1 MAQVELK
8 VTARETFGKE
18 ASRKTRAQGLIPGII
33 YGKNKKNISISLNPL
48 ALKKALL
55 KGGGAN
61 TLLTLLEEGTK
72 SFGKKTVIVKDLAK
86 EPVQFQYLHVDFY
99 ELDLKQTVTVKVP
112 LHFVGK
118 AEGLTQGGIVQPVLR
133 EVDVKCLP
141 NAIPAHI
148 EIDVTPLKVG
158 DAFHM
163 SDLKTKFQGKDYEI
177 VFSHDDTVVTVAI
190 PKEEVKKEEVAAT
203 PEAAAGAAAGAEGA
217 GAPKA
222 GESKDAK
229 GAPAKATPTKE
240 EAPKKKDE
248 GKK

>member
-8 VTARETFGKE
+8 VTTRQTAGKE

-48 ALKKALL
+48 ALKKALT

-72 SFGKKTVIVKDLAK
+72 FFGKKTVIVKDLAK
-86 EPVQFQYLHVDFY
+86 DPVQFQYLHVDFY

-118 AEGLTQGGIVQPVLR
+118 AEGITQGGIVQPVLR

-141 NAIPAHI
+141 HTIPAHI

-190 PKEEVKKEEVAAT
+190 PKEEVKKEEAPP
-203 PEAAAGAAAGAEGA
+203 PEAAAAAAPGAEGA
-217 GAPKA
+217 AAPKA
-222 GESKDAK
+222 AEGKEAK
-229 GAPAKATPTKE
+229 GAPAKAAPAKE
-240 EAPKKKDE
+240 EAPPKKKEE

>member
-8 VTARETFGKE
+8 VTARETVGKE
-18 ASRKTRAQGLIPGII
+18 TSRKTRAQGLIPGII
-33 YGKNKKNISISLNPL
+33 YGKNKKNISVSLNPL
-48 ALKKALL
+48 ALKKALI

-61 TLLTLLEEGTK
+61 ALLTLLEEGSK
-72 SFGKKTVIVKDLAK
+72 SFGKKTVIVKDLVK
-86 EPVQFQYLHVDFY
+86 DPVQFQYMHVDFY

-141 NAIPAHI
+141 HAIPSHI

-163 SDLKTKFQGKDYEI
+163 SDLKNKFQGKDYEI

-190 PKEEVKKEEVAAT
+190 PKEEVKKEEAPT
-203 PEAAAGAAAGAEGA
+203 PEAAAAAPGAEGA
-217 GAPKA
+217 AAPKA
-222 GESKDAK
+222 AESKEAK
-229 GAPAKATPTKE
+229 AAPAK
-240 EAPKKKDE
+240 EASPKKKEE